1 MSKFN
6 AITGRWKLGLVLALG
21 TATMWGT
28 LPVALHQVAP
38 TIGPGTS
45 TFFRFFISAL
55 LLTPYLIARGQINNQ
70 RKLKSPKLALYIL
83 LAGLLLTGN
92 YGFYILGLERTS
104 AEATQVMIQL
114 APMLLLLAG
123 LWIFKESLNRS
134 QWLGFFGFALGLIL
148 FFERQISQLLMDF
161 GDYGLGLLFIIMSA
175 TFWTGYAILQK
186 FLLNDFKS
194 SETMLIFYWIGSLV
208 FLPLS
213 DFSSMGQLS
222 SLQWAALLFCGLNT
236 LIAYGCFAEAMAHL
250 EASRVSAV
258 IALAPLFTIAIAQLI
273 PLGDMPIEPLTWL
286 SILGALLV
294 VSGSVTTAIAKKS

>member
-1 MSKFN
+1 
-6 AITGRWKLGLVLALG
+6 
-21 TATMWGT
+21 
-28 LPVALHQVAP
+28 
-38 TIGPGTS
+38 
-45 TFFRFFISAL
+45 
-55 LLTPYLIARGQINNQ
+55 
-70 RKLKSPKLALYIL
+70 
-83 LAGLLLTGN
+83 
-92 YGFYILGLERTS
+92 
-104 AEATQVMIQL
+104 
-114 APMLLLLAG
+114 
-123 LWIFKESLNRS
+123 
-134 QWLGFFGFALGLIL
+134 
-148 FFERQISQLLMDF
+148 MDF

-294 VSGSVTTAIAKKS
+294 VIGSITTAIAKKS